1 MPKIT
6 IDIDEKVKKILSK
19 RAKRNLLNLREQIEE
34 ILRSSAVRTKNKPGY
49 LQIKIDDKLV
59 AMFSREKRGRKKK
72 VKKKN

>member
-1 MPKIT
+1 MSKIT

-49 LQIKIDDKLV
+49 RSIKVDDKLV

>member
-1 MPKIT
+1 MSKIT
-6 IDIDEKVKKILSK
+6 IDVDEEVRKILSK

-49 LQIKIDDKLV
+49 RSIKVDDKLV

>member
-6 IDIDEKVKKILSK
+6 INLDEKVKKILSK

-34 ILRSSAVRTKNKPGY
+34 ILRSSAVRTKNKLGY
-49 LQIKIDDKLV
+49 RPIKIDDKLV